1 MNLFHRSRDYRI
13 PHQHCGVP
21 ECLISALQ
29 RVLQTT
35 GGGKRFPHATDFK
48 FRNVEMTNIT
58 TGDHASNTRALTS
71 TDTTKTISPAARK
84 FAEYIARRMRPMI
97 EHAARN
103 NVPKA

>member
-1 MNLFHRSRDYRI
+1 VSHTNTAEFLNASLARY
-13 PHQHCGVP
+13 
-21 ECLISALQ
+21 SAF
-29 RVLQTT
+29 QTT

-58 TGDHASNTRALTS
+58 TGDHASNARALTS